1 VPDPEL
7 EMFTSTTKFTWQEVA
22 NSDELGQFLT
32 EAGVNSAKQRR
43 KLERLLYRDGFDTI
57 ADLHGMSSANLQ
69 VYLNKGV
76 PHMNVLKLV
85 EYIHEVW
92 EAHGQEKIADL
103 VPPATPNEVAD
114 EPTNDRGSI
123 ITLKERQEATR
134 PTPMRFNSSALQ
146 REAMKTELEKG
157 LASEGLSDLTDPLW
171 AMGIRKAR
179 QLADIEWE
187 DVSAEDEGIS
197 RIHFRVL
204 QRIGREHSAPNVPP
218 STGDVEMQELAQLQP
233 QARL

>member
-1 VPDPEL
+1 
-7 EMFTSTTKFTWQEVA
+7 MFTSTTKFTWQEVA

-43 KLERLLYRDGFDTI
+43 KLERLLYRDGFNTI

-103 VPPATPNEVAD
+103 VPPATPNE
-114 EPTNDRGSI
+114 
-123 ITLKERQEATR
+123 
-134 PTPMRFNSSALQ
+134 
-146 REAMKTELEKG
+146 
-157 LASEGLSDLTDPLW
+157 
-171 AMGIRKAR
+171 
-179 QLADIEWE
+179 
-187 DVSAEDEGIS
+187 
-197 RIHFRVL
+197 
-204 QRIGREHSAPNVPP
+204 HSAPNVPP